1 MSYSLTVLSF
11 RQSASNILSITKR
24 KKRYSGC
31 FFLLCSLR
39 ALLEPN
45 FLSHLEQ
52 GSSRWFFRLCLLKT
66 LAFWKSFLHTLQVRV
81 TWSTTY
87 IIALCSRNLSPLIK
101 VFPHSMQ
108 KQTNKQIS
116 VGRGQF
122 VFDHHMTMTATYTL
136 EAYLTK
142 RTNDGISIKK
152 SESFLQ
158 EDLNKFV
165 GGRVTRSDVQILRR
179 GLVKTGGTKQFLKI
193 AW

>member
-81 TWSTTY
+81 TWSTTCT
-87 IIALCSRNLSPLIK
+87 IALCSRNLSPLIK
-101 VFPHSMQ
+101 VFPHSMH
-108 KQTNKQIS
+108 KFSFGMRCGLSLCLALVCWFSLCWIN
-116 VGRGQF
+116 V
-122 VFDHHMTMTATYTL
+122 
-136 EAYLTK
+136 
-142 RTNDGISIKK
+142 NDNV
-152 SESFLQ
+152 ELPWF
-158 EDLNKFV
+158 F
-165 GGRVTRSDVQILRR
+165 GGFCYYWFSTTRAGAQ
-179 GLVKTGGTKQFLKI
+179 
-193 AW
+193 